1 MLEYTDRTSE
11 RSSSITHI
19 TLVNS
24 LFLMLKDWQILLLI
38 PTLSLLG
45 LVAASWLCRFLERH
59 HVPFDYDPDVI
70 DTATSNTISGAF
82 VILSFSFVLVMG
94 NADRFDSDASREA
107 SQIHVLDRML
117 SLDSSTNALA
127 LRHDLLAY
135 TESVAREEWP
145 ILGNDSN
152 SGRGNPATAASLD
165 HFLDGMKKLQESD
178 GTTSQLFL
186 AIIKQSGDVIA
197 SRDLRLLNAS
207 THLPSLFWIVNI
219 VSLVVVIIVSALRLI
234 RPSLSRVI
242 VITVQIIIINMLF
255 SAVLILDNP
264 FKGQTRIMTQPLERV
279 ILKIRHGVDGPVSGN
294 PSKASFLQ

>member
-1 MLEYTDRTSE
+1 M
-11 RSSSITHI
+11 
-19 TLVNS
+19 NS
-24 LFLMLKDWQILLLI
+24 LFLILKDWQILLLI
-38 PTLSLLG
+38 PALSLLG
-45 LVAASWLCRFLERH
+45 LLLASWLIRFLEKRH
-59 HVPFDYDPDVI
+59 VAFDYDADVI
-70 DTATSNTISGAF
+70 DTATGNTISGAF

-94 NADRFDSDASREA
+94 NADRFEADASREA

-135 TESVAREEWP
+135 TESVSREEWP

-152 SGRGNPATAASLD
+152 PGRGNPATAASLD
-165 HFLDGMKKLQESD
+165 RFLDGIKKLQSDD
-178 GTTSQLFL
+178 GTRSQLFP
-186 AIIKQSGDVIA
+186 AIVRQGGGVIE

-219 VSLVVVIIVSALRLI
+219 VSLAVVIIVSALRLLQ
-234 RPSLSRVI
+234 PSLSRVI
-242 VITVQIIIINMLF
+242 VIVVQVIIINMLF

-279 ILKIRHGVDGPVSGN
+279 ILKIREGVDDGPAPGN
-294 PSKASFLQ
+294 PAKGSLLPQR